1 MNKIITICVGLIVAG
16 CATTTQLDEANAKI
30 QDLEKRLA
38 SIENARVRSLGF
50 GVRRLVDIAAAEQ
63 NRSEEGDKRMM
74 EEQRKQLLSV
84 RDELVRAHESKAAA
98 EEQKRSDGAP
108 ATNTIARTTSQPD
121 NGTGG
126 FISARRRREQREAEA
141 AAEDKKRRE
150 VEAQR
155 EAAAASTAQREA
167 AAERDA
173 EREGQRQQLL
183 AIQEELRRKREAEA
197 VAKEEERKQAVAE
210 KAAKEAEEKKVAD
223 AKIDAFLMA
232 HVGVQFGDSIDKF
245 PEEKQDANPNTRRSA
260 LLRSRFGGLA
270 GEPMNSADTRN
281 IPVLKKFKY
290 FDKAYGKFFEGKLYR
305 VEFRANIDKK
315 YSFDSTR
322 EKINKAVAD
331 LSATLGFESPAFKD
345 EPWHEIIPHSRP
357 MNSAP
362 RITVPPSSYSL
373 YKQFREADVRVYA
386 VSFEDSGL
394 RNRLGEEKRKADE
407 EKRKA
412 DNEARLKANAEGET
426 LPDPE

>member
-223 AKIDAFLMA
+223 AKIDAFLME
-232 HVGVQFGDSIDKF
+232 HLGVQFGDSIDKF

>member
-1 MNKIITICVGLIVAG
+1 MKKLITICVGLIVAG

-38 SIENARVRSLGF
+38 ELEMKANLASRSPF
-50 GVRRLVDIAAAEQ
+50 VSHIPRL
-63 NRSEEGDKRMM
+63 
-74 EEQRKQLLSV
+74 
-84 RDELVRAHESKAAA
+84 RAQSMA
-98 EEQKRSDGAP
+98 EEQKGSDGAP
-108 ATNTIARTTSQPD
+108 ATNTIARTQSQPG
-121 NGTGG
+121 NGAGG

-150 VEAQR
+150 VEEQR
-155 EAAAASTAQREA
+155 EA
-167 AAERDA
+167 
-173 EREGQRQQLL
+173 EREEQRKQLL
-183 AIQEELRRKREAEA
+183 AIQEEIRRVRESKAAEM
-197 VAKEEERKQAVAE
+197 AKEEERKRAEAE

-223 AKIDAFLMA
+223 AKIDAFLME
-232 HVGVQFGDSIDKF
+232 HLGVQFGDSIDKF

-270 GEPMNSADTRN
+270 GEPTNSADTRN

>member
-1 MNKIITICVGLIVAG
+1 MNKIITICVGSIVAG

-74 EEQRKQLLSV
+74 EEQRKHLLSV

-121 NGTGG
+121 NGAGG

-183 AIQEELRRKREAEA
+183 AIQEELRRVRESKAGGNDDERKHA
-197 VAKEEERKQAVAE
+197 EEEKRKV
-210 KAAKEAEEKKVAD
+210 VD
-223 AKIDAFLMA
+223 AKIDDFLKEYL
-232 HVGVQFGDSIDKF
+232 GVQFGDSIDKF

-260 LLRSRFGGLA
+260 LLRSRFRGME
-270 GEPMNSADTRN
+270 GEPTIDKRN

-290 FDKAYGKFFEGKLYR
+290 FDKAYAEFCGGKLYK
-305 VEFRANIDKK
+305 VIFIANIDKK
-315 YSFDSTR
+315 YSYDSTR
-322 EKINKAVAD
+322 EKVNHAIAD
-331 LSATLGFESPAFKD
+331 LAVSLGLE
-345 EPWHEIIPHSRP
+345 
-357 MNSAP
+357 NSEFDDKG
-362 RITVPPSSYSL
+362 RTCTSYSL
-373 YKQFREADVRVYA
+373 NKDFSSYVANVWFYT
-386 VSFEDSGL
+386 VSFMDSGL
-394 RNRLGEEKRKADE
+394 WNRAKEEKKQADE
-407 EKRKA
+407 E
-412 DNEARLKANAEGET
+412 ARIKANATGET

>member
-223 AKIDAFLMA
+223 AKIDAFLME
-232 HVGVQFGDSIDKF
+232 HLGVQFGDSIDKF

-270 GEPMNSADTRN
+270 GEPTNSADTRN